1 MTLNQIIAKFRT
13 QAESHQMVGK
23 FQVGQDFDFAV
34 EEVEYYPLVWLIPN
48 GFTFDSENKLVTY
61 LFTLIIADRQFES
74 GSNTN
79 EVLSDT
85 AGILLDLVTLLKRNY
100 INDEDFQIIANATAE
115 PFADSNTDVVAGYA
129 IDLQVNT
136 PYLESYCDIPT

>member
-1 MTLNQIIAKFRT
+1 MTLNQIIQKFKT

-115 PFADSNTDVVAGYA
+115 PFADSRTDVVAGYA

-136 PYLESYCDIPT
+136 P

>member
-1 MTLNQIIAKFRT
+1 MTLNQIIEKFRT
-13 QAESHQMVGK
+13 QAESHKMVGK

-61 LFTLIIADRQFES
+61 LFTMIIADRQFES

-100 INDEDFQIIANATAE
+100 INDEDFQIIANSTAE

>member
-13 QAESHQMVGK
+13 QAESHKMVGK
-23 FQVGQDFDFAV
+23 FEVGQDFDFSV
-34 EEVEYYPLVWLIPN
+34 EEVKYYPLVWLIPN
-48 GFTFDSENKLVTY
+48 GFQFDSENKLVTY

-100 INDEDFQIIANATAE
+100 IDEDFQIIANSTAE
-115 PFADSNTDVVAGYA
+115 PFADSRTDVVAGYA

>member
-13 QAESHQMVGK
+13 QAESHKMVGK
-23 FQVGQDFDFAV
+23 FQVGQEFDFAV

-48 GFTFDSENKLVTY
+48 
-61 LFTLIIADRQFES
+61 
-74 GSNTN
+74 
-79 EVLSDT
+79 
-85 AGILLDLVTLLKRNY
+85 
-100 INDEDFQIIANATAE
+100 DEDFQIIANSTAD
-115 PFADSNTDVVAGYA
+115 PFADSRTDVVAGYA

>member
-13 QAESHQMVGK
+13 QAESHKMVGK
-23 FQVGQDFDFAV
+23 FEVGQDFDFSV
-34 EEVEYYPLVWLIPN
+34 EEVKYYPLVWLIPN
-48 GFTFDSENKLVTY
+48 GFQFDSENKLVTY

-100 INDEDFQIIANATAE
+100 INDEDFQIIANSTAE
-115 PFADSNTDVVAGYA
+115 PFADSNADVIAGYA

>member
-1 MTLNQIIAKFRT
+1 MTLNQIIEKFRT
-13 QAESHQMVGK
+13 QAESHKMVGK

-115 PFADSNTDVVAGYA
+115 PFADSRTDVVAGYA
-129 IDLQVNT
+129 IDVQVNT